1 MKFDIVRLDE
11 DGEAPPPRTR
21 LPEQVPEPPEGP
33 SAPHPG
39 LGIQRSSEYMRLR
52 ARTDLTRVRSAL
64 NRMLHTVEAARAGAG
79 PLTGPGP
86 EDGTG
91 SFRPEAFRSRPAPEK
106 PREQRQEGSP

>member
-1 MKFDIVRLDE
+1 MKFDIVRLGE

-33 SAPHPG
+33 SAPRPG

-79 PLTGPGP
+79 PLVGPGP

-91 SFRPEAFRSRPAPEK
+91 SFRPEAFRPRPAPEK